1 MQASGSP
8 NLASER
14 RQASGTRAGFIN
26 KILLT
31 YKMQSTYRFRL
42 YPTKQQEQKLLF
54 TLDKC
59 RFVYNKLLEG
69 LNKQEKINK
78 NELQHYILEIKEE
91 NKEIKNIYSKVL
103 QYENYRLFSNLRS
116 LSRLKKKG
124 KKIGK
129 LRFKG
134 KDWFKTFTYNQSGF
148 KLINTGKRFQVLKL
162 SKIGNMLI
170 RCHRSIKGKI
180 KQVTIKKEASG
191 KWFASIITE
200 NKDPITKTQNKNKV
214 GIDLGIIN
222 YVYDSNGNYF
232 NNPKSLN
239 KYLVK
244 LTKAQ
249 RKLSKKKKGSNGV
262 KRKIKLAVIHEK
274 VTNQRNDFL
283 HKLSRYYINNY
294 GSIAIENLNIKGLIK
309 ISYNARNIMDASWSR
324 FIQMLEY
331 KAERAG
337 VQIAKIEPKGTT
349 QTCSNCGTEVH
360 KELWN
365 RIHKCS
371 CGLKINRD
379 YNSAKEILKRALVR
393 QDLSEFKPMEIKP
406 LLICEQAGL

>member
-1 MQASGSP
+1 M
-8 NLASER
+8 ASER
-14 RQASGTRAGFIN
+14 RQAPGTRAGFIN

-31 YKMQSTYRFRL
+31 YKMQLTYRFRL
-42 YPTKQQEQKLLF
+42 YPNKEQKQKLIF

-78 NELQHYILEIKEE
+78 NELQHSILKIKEE
-91 NKEIKNIYSKVL
+91 NKEINNVYSKVL
-103 QYENYRLFSNLRS
+103 QYENYRLFSNLRA

-124 KKIGK
+124 KKVGR

-134 KDWFKTFTYNQSGF
+134 KEGFKTFTYNQSGF
-148 KLINTGKRFQVLKL
+148 KLINTEKRCQILHL
-162 SKIGNMLI
+162 SKIGDILI
-170 RCHRSIKGKI
+170 RGHRNIKGKI
-180 KQVTIKKEASG
+180 KQITIKKEASG
-191 KWFASIITE
+191 KWFASIIAKNNDE
-200 NKDPITKTQNKNKV
+200 IVKTQNNKKI

-222 YVYDSNGNYF
+222 YVYDSNGNCF
-232 NNPKSLN
+232 ANPKYLNESL
-239 KYLVK
+239 KK
-244 LTKAQ
+244 LAKAQ
-249 RKLSKKKKGSNGV
+249 KKLSKKKKCSNNRN
-262 KRKIKLAVIHEK
+262 KQRLKTAVIHEK
-274 VTNQRNDFL
+274 ITNKRNDFL

-294 GSIAIENLNIKGLIK
+294 SLIAIENLNIKGLIK
-309 ISYNARNIMDASWSR
+309 LAYNSKNIMDASWLR

-337 VQIAKIEPKGTT
+337 VQIAKIEPRGTT
-349 QTCSNCGTEVH
+349 QTCSNCGIEVH
-360 KELWN
+360 KKLWN
-365 RIHKCS
+365 RMHKCNN
-371 CGLKINRD
+371 CGLEVNRD

>member
-1 MQASGSP
+1 M
-8 NLASER
+8 
-14 RQASGTRAGFIN
+14 
-26 KILLT
+26 LT
-31 YKMQSTYRFRL
+31 AYRFRL
-42 YPTKQQEQKLLF
+42 YPNKEQEQKLLF

-69 LNKQEKINK
+69 LNKQEKINR
-78 NELQHYILEIKEE
+78 NELQHSILKIKEE
-91 NKEIKNIYSKVL
+91 NKEINNIYSKVL

-148 KLINTGKRFQVLKL
+148 KLINNGKRCQVLKL
-162 SKIGNMLI
+162 SKIGNILV
-170 RCHRSIKGKI
+170 RCHRDINDKI

-191 KWFASIITE
+191 KWFASIIAE
-200 NKDPITKTQNKNKV
+200 NKDTITKTRNKNKV
-214 GIDLGIIN
+214 GIDLGILN
-222 YVYDSNGNYF
+222 YIYDSDGNCF
-232 NNPKSLN
+232 DNPKHLSESM
-239 KYLVK
+239 VK
-244 LTKAQ
+244 LAKAQ
-249 RKLSKKKKGSNGV
+249 KKLSKKKKGSNN
-262 KRKIKLAVIHEK
+262 KNKQRLKTAIIHERIVNK
-274 VTNQRNDFL
+274 RNDFL

-294 GSIAIENLNIKGLIK
+294 SLIAIENLNVKGLIK
-309 ISYNARNIMDASWSR
+309 LSYNAKNIMDASWSR

-337 VQIAKIEPKGTT
+337 VQIAKVEPGGTT
-349 QTCSNCGTEVH
+349 QTCSNCGIEVH
-360 KELWN
+360 KKLWN

-371 CGLKINRD
+371 CGLEINRD

-406 LLICEQAGL
+406 LLIHEQAGL

>member
-1 MQASGSP
+1 M
-8 NLASER
+8 ASER
-14 RQASGTRAGFIN
+14 RQAPGTRAGFIN

-31 YKMQSTYRFRL
+31 YKMQLTYRFRL
-42 YPTKQQEQKLLF
+42 YPTKEQEQTLLF

-59 RFVYNKLLEG
+59 RFVYNKLLEE
-69 LNKQEKINK
+69 LNKQEKINR
-78 NELQHYILEIKEE
+78 NELQHSILKIKQE
-91 NKEIKNIYSKVL
+91 NKGVSNIYSKVL
-103 QYENYRLFSNLRS
+103 QYENYRLFSNLRA

-124 KKIGK
+124 KKVGR

-134 KDWFKTFTYNQSGF
+134 KEWFKTFTYNQSGF
-148 KLINTGKRFQVLKL
+148 KLINTEKRYQILHL
-162 SKIGNMLI
+162 SKIGDILI
-170 RCHRSIKGKI
+170 RGHRNIKEKI
-180 KQVTIKKEASG
+180 KQITIKKEASG
-191 KWFASIITE
+191 KWFASITAE
-200 NKDPITKTQNKNKV
+200 NNDKIVKTQNNKKI

-222 YVYDSNGNYF
+222 YVYDSNGNHF
-232 NNPKSLN
+232 DNPKSLN
-239 KYLVK
+239 KSLEK

-249 RKLSKKKKGSNGV
+249 KKLAKKKKGSDNRI
-262 KRKIKLAVIHEK
+262 KQKIKLAIIHERI
-274 VTNQRNDFL
+274 TNQRNDFM

-294 GSIAIENLNIKGLIK
+294 ILIAIENLNIKGLINL
-309 ISYNARNIMDASWSR
+309 SYNAKNIMDASWSR

-337 VQIAKIEPKGTT
+337 VQIAKIEPRGTT

-371 CGLKINRD
+371 CGLEINRD
-379 YNSAKEILKRALVR
+379 YNSAKEILNRALVR

-406 LLICEQAGL
+406 LLIHEQADLGIRKP

>member
-1 MQASGSP
+1 M
-8 NLASER
+8 
-14 RQASGTRAGFIN
+14 
-26 KILLT
+26 LT
-31 YKMQSTYRFRL
+31 AYRFRL
-42 YPTKQQEQKLLF
+42 YPNKEQEQKLLF

-69 LNKQEKINK
+69 LNKQEKINR
-78 NELQHYILEIKEE
+78 NELQHSILKIKEE
-91 NKEIKNIYSKVL
+91 NKEINNIYSKVL

-148 KLINTGKRFQVLKL
+148 KLINNGKRCQVLKL
-162 SKIGNMLI
+162 SKIGNILV
-170 RCHRSIKGKI
+170 RCHRDINDKI

-191 KWFASIITE
+191 KWFASIIAE
-200 NKDPITKTQNKNKV
+200 NKDTITKTRNKNKV
-214 GIDLGIIN
+214 GIDLGILN
-222 YVYDSNGNYF
+222 YIYDSDGNCF
-232 NNPKSLN
+232 DNPKHLSESM
-239 KYLVK
+239 VK
-244 LTKAQ
+244 LAKAQ
-249 RKLSKKKKGSNGV
+249 KKLSKKKKGSNN
-262 KRKIKLAVIHEK
+262 KNKQRLKTAIIHERIVNK
-274 VTNQRNDFL
+274 RNDFL

-294 GSIAIENLNIKGLIK
+294 SLIAIENLNVKGLIK
-309 ISYNARNIMDASWSR
+309 LSYNAKNIMDVSWSR

-337 VQIAKIEPKGTT
+337 VQIAKVEPGGTT
-349 QTCSNCGTEVH
+349 QTCSNCGIEVH
-360 KELWN
+360 KKLWN

-371 CGLKINRD
+371 CGLEINRD

-406 LLICEQAGL
+406 LLIHEQAGL